1 MQKNEFQMVLTYN
14 DDEMYIILNYKTL
27 FTLGLSYIYFN
38 CRTSLMNPTRGQA
51 LADGSNVNEKGLYI
65 FDAMKL
71 SCDKRKLYFILFY
84 SYFTLSLDLK
94 LRFKKSTI

>member
-1 MQKNEFQMVLTYN
+1 MQMNEFQMVLTYN
-14 DDEMYIILNYKTL
+14 DDAMYVMLNYKTL

-65 FDAMKL
+65 YDVTKL
-71 SCDKRKLYFILFY
+71 PCDKCK
-84 SYFTLSLDLK
+84 SYIINLINL
-94 LRFKKSTI
+94 